1 MKTGDRTRLVHV
13 GEFIAE
19 VEVELIEGD
28 EGWAPY
34 LSVEDAQ
41 KMDSVKQALE
51 SGDLRKASALARVF
65 RMTPLNV

>member
-1 MKTGDRTRLVHV
+1 MKTCDRTRLVHV

-41 KMDSVKQALE
+41 RMDSVKQALE
-51 SGDLRKASALARVF
+51 SGDLKKASALARVY
-65 RMTPLNV
+65 RMTPVSA